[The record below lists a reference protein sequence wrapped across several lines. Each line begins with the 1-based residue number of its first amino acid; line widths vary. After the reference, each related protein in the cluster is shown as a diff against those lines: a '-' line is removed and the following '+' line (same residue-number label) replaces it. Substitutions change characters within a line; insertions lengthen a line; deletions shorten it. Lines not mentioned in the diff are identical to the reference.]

1 MQLEITTPDQLKA
14 EDRQNQARAA
24 MRKKLNRRLTGTAG
38 DLTATLP
45 GMHGFS
51 NVPLFTEVK

>member
-1 MQLEITTPDQLKA
+1 MQLEITTPDRLKA
-14 EDRQNQARAA
+14 ENQQTQARAA

-45 GMHGFS
+45 GLQGVS
-51 NVPLFTEVK
+51 DIPLFTEA